1 MRSAGFAYLGLA
13 KLLLSTDQALSKPML
28 SFPEPQQVKKTPL
41 NGKKK
46 AWNIHISRERHHSV
60 HREKCRYTEANL
72 VLAQLTHSPQGL
84 PAVAAVSKQNRL
96 HSSQKCGTT
105 ASGLGLLLPQ
115 NGKELVLSA
124 MGRKQAGDP
133 DPSSCDGNS
142 VGWVGA
148 DIPSLR
154 TSSPWAFPAP
164 DPLLPRLAFQ
174 EQSRRSEACK
184 HGISHC
190 SSKMSSVL
198 SPIPDARGLA
208 KDAVYVIHVVLNT
221 YFIHSQSRSC

>member
-148 DIPSLR
+148 DIHSLLEDIFPMSIPCPQIHFSLGWLSRSSPGEVKRANMAFHTAPAKCLLFFLPSLM
-154 TSSPWAFPAP
+154 
-164 DPLLPRLAFQ
+164 Q
-174 EQSRRSEACK
+174 EA
-184 HGISHC
+184 
-190 SSKMSSVL
+190 
-198 SPIPDARGLA
+198 
-208 KDAVYVIHVVLNT
+208 
-221 YFIHSQSRSC
+221 